1 MANRDLL
8 KEAIADAKALK
19 ETAIANAKAALEEA
33 FEPRLKSMLSTKL
46 EEMELEEEKED
57 EVKEMAHG
65 NKAKKEK
72 EDSME
77 EGHSGSGP
85 KTQVTDRSEDY
96 KMIEEDD
103 LDEILA
109 ELEEEMKD
117 EKDMKKEGAY
127 GKMDEDPMDEAMYG
141 DKKKMMDEDPMDEA
155 MYGKDRMEE
164 DPEKM
169 EEDSMYEQEEDEM
182 KMDDMDMDIDL
193 EDMSEDDLK
202 SFIED
207 VIADM
212 VEAGELEPGDEF
224 EADKDGEEEIDIE
237 DEKEEIMEAE
247 EVQAERMSA
256 YDRDAAEA
264 GRMVMD
270 KLKRMSSG
278 AMMKLFGVSSVGELM
293 AALGGAAGAAKAM
306 EETKVEEGVMDKL
319 KSMSRDTMMKLFGV
333 SSVDDL
339 MAALGDAAGAAKA
352 MEETKDSDIMEEVN
366 ALRAEL
372 HEVNLLNAKLLYTN
386 KIFRAKNLK
395 EAQKVK
401 VLEAFDKAE
410 TVKEVKLV
418 FETMN
423 DSLANVKKQVVKENL
438 GRASKA
444 AGVAPQT
451 KSNIVDV
458 DPQFARMQKLAG
470 LR

>member
-1 MANRDLL
+1 
-8 KEAIADAKALK
+8 
-19 ETAIANAKAALEEA
+19 
-33 FEPRLKSMLSTKL
+33 
-46 EEMELEEEKED
+46 
-57 EVKEMAHG
+57 
-65 NKAKKEK
+65 
-72 EDSME
+72 
-77 EGHSGSGP
+77 
-85 KTQVTDRSEDY
+85 
-96 KMIEEDD
+96 
-103 LDEILA
+103 
-109 ELEEEMKD
+109 
-117 EKDMKKEGAY
+117 
-127 GKMDEDPMDEAMYG
+127 
-141 DKKKMMDEDPMDEA
+141 
-155 MYGKDRMEE
+155 
-164 DPEKM
+164 
-169 EEDSMYEQEEDEM
+169 
-182 KMDDMDMDIDL
+182 MDDMDMDIDL

-237 DEKEEIMEAE
+237 DEKEEIMEAK
-247 EVQAERMSA
+247 EVQAERMDMDV
-256 YDRDAAEA
+256 DR
-264 GRMVMD
+264 VMD
-270 KLKRMSSG
+270 KLKRMSSD
-278 AMMKLFGVSSVGELM
+278 AMMKLLGVSSVGELM
-293 AALGGAAGAAKAM
+293 AALGSAAGAAK
-306 EETKVEEGVMDKL
+306 
-319 KSMSRDTMMKLFGV
+319 S
-333 SSVDDL
+333 
-339 MAALGDAAGAAKA
+339 
-352 MEETKDSDIMEEVN
+352 MEETKDKGMMEEDPDMMEEVN

-423 DSLANVKKQVVKENL
+423 DNLANVKKQVVKENL